1 VAHYRRDAPN
11 RCRNGVSSLATRCPI
26 AADQICQY
34 RVFCSR
40 FKADLV
46 DRDRGMTG
54 PQVDDQRVLAAS
66 AADVHLM
73 GKRLNVGPRHQD
85 PRWPVVG
92 FVNLEKR
99 SQPGL
104 RDGKGERRPQNPS
117 TKSVGPPHRRAVLG
131 RDGVHATVRIA
142 TWRSTPRRP
151 EWLKVPRSRS
161 ETTTG

>member
-26 AADQICQY
+26 AADQIPVQGILLT
-34 RVFCSR
+34 

-66 AADVHLM
+66 AADVHLK

-104 RDGKGERRPQNPS
+104 RDSKGERRPQNPS
-117 TKSVGPPHRRAVLG
+117 TKSVGPPQGGQGDTQWCQRRS
-131 RDGVHATVRIA
+131 DG
-142 TWRSTPRRP
+142 
-151 EWLKVPRSRS
+151 
-161 ETTTG
+161 